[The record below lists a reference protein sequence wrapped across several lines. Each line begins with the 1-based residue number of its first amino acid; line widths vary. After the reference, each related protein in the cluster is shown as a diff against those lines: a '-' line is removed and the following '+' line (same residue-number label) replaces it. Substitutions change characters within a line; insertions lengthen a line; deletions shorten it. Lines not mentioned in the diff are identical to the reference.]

1 MLFALFE
8 EGLAGRDLPER
19 RHRKR
24 HSKLTPW
31 RHRKLT
37 PEETAYV
44 DGSAGSEGLSA
55 DGGFR
60 AGRWCWSCRTGVPSR
75 DGTAWLSRTVWST
88 TTQWKGRSVERQPEC
103 RGRLVWR
110 TRRRWDGRCR
120 WLRQACLE
128 AALSRARTTS
138 GWALTLGR
146 ARILRSAKPGQTGA
160 LVCGRTSR
168 WLIEILRMN
177 VVPVSVIDD
186 DRCGDTSTAPLW
198 IRHTVPQQQF
208 ASRSRRRAV
217 YLSAP
222 FPPSVSSST
231 THRYVTP

>member
-1 MLFALFE
+1 MRLRRNRSTKRSRSCPAVPARRCPSAVGGSGGC
-8 EGLAGRDLPER
+8 GLRRLLRGASGGRGPAGCGRLDR
-19 RHRKR
+19 RVKR

-55 DGGFR
+55 DDGFR

-186 DRCGDTSTAPLW
+186 DRCGDTSTAPL
-198 IRHTVPQQQF
+198 
-208 ASRSRRRAV
+208 
-217 YLSAP
+217 
-222 FPPSVSSST
+222 
-231 THRYVTP
+231 